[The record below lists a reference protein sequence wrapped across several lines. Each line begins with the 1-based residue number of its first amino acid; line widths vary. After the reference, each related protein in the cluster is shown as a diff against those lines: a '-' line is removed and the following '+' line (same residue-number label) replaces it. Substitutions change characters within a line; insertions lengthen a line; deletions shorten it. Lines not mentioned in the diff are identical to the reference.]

1 MVSGSSKL
9 VYALTCLSP
18 QRTGPLLPSCL
29 VPPSNSGGNK
39 WTIHVKRERVSWGA
53 GGGRGGC
60 HRQTPLKATG
70 CSFTFTLFK
79 NVN

>member
-18 QRTGPLLPSCL
+18 ERTGPLLPSCP

-53 GGGRGGC
+53 GGGAEGGMPPTNSIES
-60 HRQTPLKATG
+60 HWL
-70 CSFTFTLFK
+70 FIYIHTF
-79 NVN
+79 